1 MLRKRFVWLLVLAAV
16 MLVVAG
22 AVGSVPCLQSFPRI

>member
-1 MLRKRFVWLLVLAAV
+1 MRRKRFVWLLVLVAV

-22 AVGSVPCLQSFPRI
+22 AVGRGTPRFQRT